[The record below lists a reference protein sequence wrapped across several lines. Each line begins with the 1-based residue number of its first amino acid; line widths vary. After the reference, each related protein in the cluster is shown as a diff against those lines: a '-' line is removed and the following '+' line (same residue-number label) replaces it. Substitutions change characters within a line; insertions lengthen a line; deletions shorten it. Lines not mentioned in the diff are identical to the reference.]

1 MVENNRRALY
11 KATVL
16 ETDPVKLELRVKAV
30 EDAIRTRQWLD
41 GQVPDEERVAM
52 KDALDSL
59 GILKIEWQQRK
70 K

>member
-1 MVENNRRALY
+1 
-11 KATVL
+11 
-16 ETDPVKLELRVKAV
+16 VKLELCVKAL
-30 EDAIRTRQWLD
+30 EDAIRARQWLD

-52 KDALDSL
+52 NDALDSL